1 VNRFVNAV
9 YNYASLLQSVLYG
22 GVITMYLALIV
33 TTVRIRLDVRE
44 RGVPDTTLSTGD
56 SLPTRIQI
64 LLMDH
69 LATGTRTRT
78 P

>member
-1 VNRFVNAV
+1 
-9 YNYASLLQSVLYG
+9 
-22 GVITMYLALIV
+22 MYLALLV